1 MMTYGRPCSTRW
13 SMTPIRACA
22 LKPSMFLSDP
32 CSTTNRKRWRPT
44 PRRQCRQTVR
54 KRLSRWNA
62 WFALWN
68 SCSTGIPAV
77 TCGCAARLPYD
88 KLALVK
94 CSSRSE
100 IVSTMDALFQPRP
113 FSVARRVALFPVLA
127 MLFFLAPLTPPAWA
141 AEAKEPLLT
150 ARTQPPDPGSQHA
163 SVVRSGTMST
173 KDGLTLRLT
182 TDLGSVNIIQLEAGA
197 APVVRYTVHIE
208 TDARGV
214 AAQQLLDAYALK
226 SKAISSGVE
235 ITGMLPPQAVR
246 SADAQF
252 WVQFEVAVPRGYSI
266 DVNTEGGDITTG
278 DIGGTAAL
286 HTQGGNI
293 KTGRIGGSGL
303 RDASWGRSAAKL
315 ETEGEHIQVLDVA
328 GDLTAFTGGGH
339 INVGNIAGDASLRTG
354 GGHIRAGQI
363 GGRAELETAG
373 GNITVAHAGNFVS
386 VRTGG
391 GQIDF
396 GEVRGS
402 VHAQTGGG
410 GIRVMYVS
418 GPMELESSS
427 GSICLTRVAGA
438 LQAAT
443 SGGTI
448 TAWINPDS
456 PAGGGNVRLAG
467 ASQLASGNGEILVFL
482 PRNLAAN
489 IDATVTNGGEH
500 HIEADPALHLIVQGS
515 ANGSGPLHA
524 TAVLN
529 GGGAPLK
536 LRTTSGKI
544 RLQFLDSAIALHES
558 LVREQVDRLNKRL
571 TEIGFSQAPFPF
583 EVGPPVP
590 ALPEAPAPIEAKTD
604 WLESWLVNLEIT
616 FRGGIAEDPD
626 DFQKRLVN
634 FPKPSY
640 PVLAQRAG
648 LQGIVKLQVR
658 VKKDGSVEVQ
668 KLLEG
673 DPALADAAIAVVKQW
688 RAKPA
693 SINGKQVE
701 VISTVTFNFQLH

>member
-1 MMTYGRPCSTRW
+1 MN
-13 SMTPIRACA
+13 IR
-22 LKPSMFLSDP
+22 LHQRFS
-32 CSTTNRKRWRPT
+32 
-44 PRRQCRQTVR
+44 
-54 KRLSRWNA
+54 
-62 WFALWN
+62 
-68 SCSTGIPAV
+68 
-77 TCGCAARLPYD
+77 
-88 KLALVK
+88 
-94 CSSRSE
+94 
-100 IVSTMDALFQPRP
+100 
-113 FSVARRVALFPVLA
+113 SVARRNALLHDLA
-127 MLFFLAPLTPPAWA
+127 VIFFLAQLAPPVFA
-141 AEAKEPLLT
+141 AKTKQPAVLEH
-150 ARTQPPDPGSQHA
+150 TQPVDPVSQHA
-163 SVVRSGTMST
+163 STVRTGVLTT
-173 KDGLTLRLT
+173 TDGLTLRLT
-182 TDLGSVNIIQLEAGA
+182 TDLGSVNIVQLEGGA

-208 TDARGV
+208 TDARGP
-214 AAQQLLDAYALK
+214 AAKQLLDAYSLK
-226 SKAISSGVE
+226 AKSISSGVE
-235 ITGMLPPQAVR
+235 ITGTLAPQAAH

-266 DVNTEGGDITTG
+266 EVNTEAGDITTG
-278 DIGGTAAL
+278 EIGGTAAL

-303 RDASWGRSAAKL
+303 RDASLGRSAAKL
-315 ETEGEHIQVLDVA
+315 ETEGGHIQVLDVA

-448 TAWINPDS
+448 TAWINPDPPS
-456 PAGGGNVRLAG
+456 GGGNVRLAG
-467 ASQLASGNGEILVFL
+467 ASQLASGNGDILVFL

-489 IDATVTNGGEH
+489 IDATVANGGER
-500 HIEADPALHLIVQGS
+500 HIEADPALHLSFQAPTNS
-515 ANGSGPLHA
+515 SGPVHA
-524 TAVLN
+524 MAVLN

-544 RLQFLDSAIALHES
+544 RLQFLDSEIALHES
-558 LVREQVDRLNKRL
+558 LIREQVDRLNKRL
-571 TEIGFSQAPFPF
+571 TEIGFDPNSFTPGA
-583 EVGPPVP
+583 GPGIPT
-590 ALPEAPAPIEAKTD
+590 LPGMPAPSETKTD
-604 WLESWLVNLEIT
+604 WLESWLVNLEIA
-616 FRGGIAEDPD
+616 FRGGITEDPD

-634 FPKPSY
+634 LPKPSY
-640 PVLAQRAG
+640 PALAQRAG

-673 DPALADAAIAVVKQW
+673 DPALADAAIAAVKQW

>member
-1 MMTYGRPCSTRW
+1 M
-13 SMTPIRACA
+13 
-22 LKPSMFLSDP
+22 
-32 CSTTNRKRWRPT
+32 
-44 PRRQCRQTVR
+44 
-54 KRLSRWNA
+54 NA
-62 WFALWN
+62 IFQQ
-68 SCSTGIPAV
+68 G
-77 TCGCAARLPYD
+77 
-88 KLALVK
+88 
-94 CSSRSE
+94 
-100 IVSTMDALFQPRP
+100 LF
-113 FSVARRVALFPVLA
+113 FVARRVAVLSVLA
-127 MLFFLAPLTPPAWA
+127 ILFFLAPLTPPAWA
-141 AEAKEPLLT
+141 AEAKEPPAA

-163 SVVRSGTMST
+163 SIVRSGTMGT
-173 KDGLTLRLT
+173 KEGLTLRLT

-208 TDARGV
+208 TDARGA
-214 AAQQLLDAYALK
+214 AAQQLLDAYSLK
-226 SKAISSGVE
+226 SKTISSGVE

-286 HTQGGNI
+286 YTQ
-293 KTGRIGGSGL
+293 
-303 RDASWGRSAAKL
+303 
-315 ETEGEHIQVLDVA
+315 
-328 GDLTAFTGGGH
+328 
-339 INVGNIAGDASLRTG
+339 
-354 GGHIRAGQI
+354 
-363 GGRAELETAG
+363 G
-373 GNITVAHAGNFVS
+373 GNITVARAGNFVS

-456 PAGGGNVRLAG
+456 PSGGGIVRLAG
-467 ASQLASGNGEILVFL
+467 ASQLASGNGDIIVFL

-489 IDATVTNGGEH
+489 IDAVVVSGGEG
-500 HIEADPALHLIVQGS
+500 HIEADPELHMTMQAS
-515 ANGSGPLHA
+515 NGSGTVHA
-524 TAVLN
+524 VAVLH
-529 GGGAPLK
+529 GGGVPLK
-536 LRTTSGKI
+536 LKTTAGKI
-544 RLQFLDSAIALHES
+544 RLKFLDSDVALHQM
-558 LVREQVDRLNKRL
+558 LVSEQVGRLNNRL
-571 TEIGFSQAPFPF
+571 KEYGFVPDPFLPSGT
-583 EVGPPVP
+583 GPTPP
-590 ALPEAPAPIEAKTD
+590 PPSEAATPPDKTD
-604 WLESWLVNLEIT
+604 WLESWLTSLEIK
-616 FRGGIAEDPD
+616 FRGGMTEDAD

-640 PVLAQRAG
+640 PALAQRAG
-648 LQGIVKLQVR
+648 LQGFVKLQVR

-673 DPALADAAIAVVKQW
+673 EPALADAAIAAVKQW

-693 SINGKQVE
+693 WMNGKPVE

>member
-1 MMTYGRPCSTRW
+1 MKIHFY
-13 SMTPIRACA
+13 
-22 LKPSMFLSDP
+22 
-32 CSTTNRKRWRPT
+32 
-44 PRRQCRQTVR
+44 RR
-54 KRLSRWNA
+54 
-62 WFALWN
+62 F
-68 SCSTGIPAV
+68 
-77 TCGCAARLPYD
+77 
-88 KLALVK
+88 
-94 CSSRSE
+94 
-100 IVSTMDALFQPRP
+100 
-113 FSVARRVALFPVLA
+113 FSIARRVALSHVPAIV
-127 MLFFLAPLTPPAWA
+127 FFLAPLAPPVFA
-141 AEAKEPLLT
+141 AEARE
-150 ARTQPPDPGSQHA
+150 AAAIEHTQPADPGSQHA
-163 SVVRSGTMST
+163 SVVRTGVLST
-173 KDGLTLRLT
+173 KDALTLRLT
-182 TDLGSVNIIQLEAGA
+182 TDLGSVNIVQLEAGA
-197 APVVRYTVHIE
+197 APVVRYTVRIE
-208 TDARGV
+208 TDARNS
-214 AAQQLLDAYALK
+214 AAQQLLDSYSLK
-226 SKAISSGVE
+226 AKSISSGVE
-235 ITGMLPPQAVR
+235 INGMLPPQAAR

-252 WVQFEVAVPRGYSI
+252 WVQFEVAVPRGYSVE
-266 DVNTEGGDITTG
+266 VNTGAGDITTG

-293 KTGRIGGSGL
+293 KTGRIGASGL

-315 ETEGEHIQVLDVA
+315 ETEGGHIQVLDVA

-339 INVGNIAGDASLRTG
+339 INVANIAGDASLRTG

-467 ASQLASGNGEILVFL
+467 ASQLASGNGDILVFL

-489 IDATVTNGGEH
+489 IDATVANGDER
-500 HIEADPALHLIVQGS
+500 HIEADPALHLTIQGPT
-515 ANGSGPLHA
+515 NGSGPVHA
-524 TAVLN
+524 MAVLN

-536 LRTTSGKI
+536 LRTTAGKI
-544 RLQFLDSAIALHES
+544 RLQFLDSEIALHES
-558 LVREQVDRLNKRL
+558 LIREQMDRLNKRL
-571 TEIGFSQAPFPF
+571 TENGFEAVSFSK
-583 EVGPPVP
+583 GPGSTSSIPT
-590 ALPEAPAPIEAKTD
+590 EMPAPSETKTD
-604 WLESWLVNLEIT
+604 WLESWLTSLEIT
-616 FRGGIAEDPD
+616 FRGGVTEDPD
-626 DFQKRLVN
+626 DFQKRLLN
-634 FPKPSY
+634 SPKPSY
-640 PVLAQRAG
+640 PALAQRAG
-648 LQGIVKLQVR
+648 LQGIVRLQVR

-673 DPALADAAIAVVKQW
+673 EPALADAAIAAVKQW
-688 RAKPA
+688 RGKPA
-693 SINGKQVE
+693 SINGKPVE

>member
-1 MMTYGRPCSTRW
+1 MSTR
-13 SMTPIRACA
+13 
-22 LKPSMFLSDP
+22 F
-32 CSTTNRKRWRPT
+32 
-44 PRRQCRQTVR
+44 QQ
-54 KRLSRWNA
+54 
-62 WFALWN
+62 
-68 SCSTGIPAV
+68 GIFP
-77 TCGCAARLPYD
+77 AARR
-88 KLALVK
+88 LAL
-94 CSSRSE
+94 
-100 IVSTMDALFQPRP
+100 FH
-113 FSVARRVALFPVLA
+113 VLA
-127 MLFFLAPLTPPAWA
+127 ILFFLTPLAPPVFA
-141 AEAKEPLLT
+141 AEAKEPAAT
-150 ARTQPPDPGSQHA
+150 ERTQPLEPGSQHA
-163 SVVRSGTMST
+163 SAVRTGVLTT
-173 KDGLTLRLT
+173 TDGLTLRLT
-182 TDLGSVNIIQLEAGA
+182 TDLGSVNIVPLEAGA

-208 TDARGV
+208 TDARGP
-214 AAQQLLDAYALK
+214 AAQQLLDTYSLK
-226 SKAISSGVE
+226 AKAISSGVE
-235 ITGMLPPQAVR
+235 ITGTLAPQAAR

-252 WVQFEVAVPRGYSI
+252 WVQFEVVVPRGYSI
-266 DVNTEGGDITTG
+266 EVNTDAGDITTG
-278 DIGGTAAL
+278 HIGGTAAL

-303 RDASWGRSAAKL
+303 RDASLGRSAAKL
-315 ETEGEHIQVLDVA
+315 ETEGGHIQVLDVA
-328 GDLTAFTGGGH
+328 GDLAAFTGGGH

-583 EVGPPVP
+583 EVGPTAP

-640 PVLAQRAG
+640 PALAQRAG

-658 VKKDGSVEVQ
+658 VKKDGSIEVQ